1 MTGIRT
7 RVAAIVGSSGA
18 GKSTLLAQLI
28 RVLVSEGLTVGAIK
42 HTHHPLNEERRG
54 DTARFQDAGA
64 NPVLLAGTGEAVV
77 FSDRAPVRISFS
89 QPEELLGHVPCE
101 IVLVEG
107 FRDISSWPRI
117 EITAD
122 ARPTVAELRA
132 NLDRIWRLV

>member
-28 RVLVSEGLTVGAIK
+28 GVLVSEGLTVGAIK

-77 FSDRAPVRISFS
+77 FSDRSPLRITFS
-89 QPEELLGHVPCE
+89 EPEELIRHVPCE
-101 IVLVEG
+101 VVLVEG
-107 FRDISSWPRI
+107 FRESTSWPRI